1 MIVRIAELED
11 VSSILMLDKFFNLN
25 FSQNEKEVEDQ
36 IKLSNYYVIEKDAE
50 IMGAIS
56 MLDLGEEIF
65 IDSLLIDPRLID
77 TTIDQKLISFVKG
90 YALKN
95 NKKYLSMASLCRAE
109 IIELYKKWG
118 FRELK
123 TTKLHRGKEAKLF
136 FMDLTEKSNEFKV
149 SS

>member
-56 MLDLGEEIF
+56 MLDLGEEI
-65 IDSLLIDPRLID
+65 LLIA
-77 TTIDQKLISFVKG
+77 F
-90 YALKN
+90 
-95 NKKYLSMASLCRAE
+95 
-109 IIELYKKWG
+109 
-118 FRELK
+118 
-123 TTKLHRGKEAKLF
+123 
-136 FMDLTEKSNEFKV
+136 
-149 SS
+149 